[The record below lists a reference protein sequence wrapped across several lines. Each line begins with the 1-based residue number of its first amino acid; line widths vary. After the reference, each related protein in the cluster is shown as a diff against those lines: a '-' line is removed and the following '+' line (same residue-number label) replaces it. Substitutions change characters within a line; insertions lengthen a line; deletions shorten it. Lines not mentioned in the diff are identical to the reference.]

1 MPTPPATQDML
12 KLVAF
17 DNEGLEILSA
27 HCQDAVLRVADIAFV
42 PKERRFALILNRFDW
57 ENAHNHPSKDN
68 KAFRRRRSALRFECV
83 TKVQR
88 LNIDLAKT
96 KEVKSL
102 LAIRFQESQAPNG
115 TISLIFAGNSE
126 IKLEVECIE
135 AILQDL
141 GAIWETK
148 SKPEHPETN
157 DS

>member
-27 HCQDAVLRVADIAFV
+27 HCQDAVVRVADIAYV
-42 PKERRFALILNRFDW
+42 PKERRFALIINRFDW
-57 ENAHNHPSKDN
+57 ENAHEQPTKDS

-83 TKVQR
+83 TNVQR

-96 KEVKSL
+96 KDVKSL